1 MNLMKIH
8 AVDEIDKI
16 KRTGEYLFSKI
27 LGQSP
32 ALKTISQVIAR
43 CELGF
48 VTQGEPKSSFLVFG
62 PTGVG
67 KTETCLC
74 LSEYLYSDRS
84 SLIRFDMSE
93 FMKFESTDIFLER
106 MQIYTASKESTGGII
121 LFDEIEKAHPRVLD
135 FFLQIL
141 SAGRLTYADHTTAR
155 LDNFYIFFTSNL
167 GTELISRIRSEK
179 FPFSAME
186 KSVIRRAEQV
196 IRPEIFGRVKY
207 KIVYN
212 RLTYDI
218 QRKIAEMY
226 IAKEMKQWKIESYD
240 HGVLELVIRKGI
252 HVKYGA
258 RPLKNTIEEEIRNAL
273 ASAVM
278 SGKEITRVKL
288 TVNNNS
294 LFIQ

>member
-1 MNLMKIH
+1 MIIPSTG
-8 AVDEIDKI
+8 DIDRI
-16 KRTGEYLFSKI
+16 KKTEAFLFSKI

-48 VTQGEPKSSFLVFG
+48 VTKGEPKSSFLVFG

-74 LSEYLYSDRS
+74 LAEYLYSDRN

-106 MQIYTASKESTGGII
+106 MQIYTSSRESTGGII
-121 LFDEIEKAHPRVLD
+121 LFDEIEKAHPKVLD

-141 SAGRLTYADHTTAR
+141 SAGRLTYADHRTAR
-155 LDNFYIFFTSNL
+155 LDNFYLFFTSNL

-218 QRKIAEMY
+218 QRKLAEMY
-226 IAKEMKQWKIESYD
+226 IAREMLQWKIEAYGQ
-240 HGVLELVIRKGI
+240 GVLELVIRKGI

-273 ASAVM
+273 AAAM
-278 SGKEITRVKL
+278 MAGKGTSRRKL
-288 TVNNNS
+288 TVNNNC
-294 LFIQ
+294 LAID